1 MGGEIDLQCSDDSL
15 LIFRKEEKKLWVQY
29 SN

>member
-15 LIFRKEEKKLWVQY
+15 LIFRKEEKKAVGAEL
-29 SN
+29 